1 MLPNHANFVEHVT
14 RVEGSEQLWTKFS
27 YWIYLHWVILQ
38 GHINMLIIFKL
49 SNQFNKPVKHDL
61 WRHTYPK
68 RKIHWH
74 IWLQLRQALDK
85 LHIHKQHSLHSIAW
99 LLKSSPYPGSSLNR
113 ERRMGRA
120 HNASYHTTKLELD
133 KSGCKKCNFKIEQ
146 TKLEVFRALILSLR
160 VSQWNHSNMDT
171 NGIKI
176 IVLISEVS
184 LFQGENII
192 FM

>member
-1 MLPNHANFVEHVT
+1 M
-14 RVEGSEQLWTKFS
+14 GSISWRQWTALN
-27 YWIYLHWVILQ
+27 WIFLLDILCHWVILQ
-38 GHINMLIIFKL
+38 GHINMLIIIKL

-61 WRHTYPK
+61 WRHTHPK

-85 LHIHKQHSLHSIAW
+85 LHTHKQHSLHSIAW

-120 HNASYHTTKLELD
+120 HYASYHTTKLELD
-133 KSGCKKCNFKIEQ
+133 KSGRKRCNFKIGQ
-146 TKLEVFRALILSLR
+146 TKLEVFRALLLSLR

-184 LFQGENII
+184 LFWRENII